1 MEWLRAER
9 ERCKVQL
16 EKMKKSFSEP
26 RKLLTDSNFS
36 IPYFSISTTL
46 QCRQQA
52 RKPLLSWNSRTAT
65 KWANG
70 GVLDWRFFFFLCCV
84 WTSTQHWYH
93 AKEVPGKLCQWKLFV
108 MDFCSPFK
116 IWGWNVVPRLC
127 NASDVTAVIPN
138 VFFFTWGKSRE
149 TQLCELLIKCL
160 WLNVGSEVFCGRKP
174 ISHQS
179 LFGLLD

>member
-9 ERCKVQL
+9 EKCKVQL

-52 RKPLLSWNSRTAT
+52 RKPLLCFGW
-65 KWANG
+65 
-70 GVLDWRFFFFLCCV
+70 DFFFFFFLCCV

-127 NASDVTAVIPN
+127 NASDVTAVIRN

-160 WLNVGSEVFCGRKP
+160 WLNVGSEVFCGRKS

-179 LFGLLD
+179 LFGLPD